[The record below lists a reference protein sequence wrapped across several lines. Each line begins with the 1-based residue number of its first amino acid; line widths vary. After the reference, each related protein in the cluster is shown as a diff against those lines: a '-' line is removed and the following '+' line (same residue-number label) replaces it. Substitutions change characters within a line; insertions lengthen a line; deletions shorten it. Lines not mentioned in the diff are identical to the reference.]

1 MNVSHSAVRRLGLP
15 VVGFGLFKALLDWTY
30 SSALSTASGTLPF
43 VNDIR
48 FSLVASLAILVVTA
62 CLFVVSWKRP
72 SLMPRRTAYVCMAL
86 LAGVNLLSGLGLLG
100 ELPDAVGVA
109 LITGVY
115 GLGSAVPNAVWLALI
130 AVLPAGECLLVIAA
144 AYLLAGLV
152 SPIFAVLP
160 GVVGCLAACVACV
173 ASIVLLARMPGETPW
188 DQDAERELSTASVRP
203 VLVSV
208 AGPLVVFLALEMV
221 MGLVLSFQAVDA
233 AVDAAGDGSA
243 AGAKTLATL
252 AAYICLIV
260 LVMRRRELPD
270 IRLLFERLFPFFAL
284 ALALLPFTS
293 SAYGTL
299 FSAVLVFLQGMVGTS
314 VLFLLLQ
321 SSREH
326 GVPIVACVAGV
337 SFVARASILA
347 GLVVGWTIGV
357 ADGVDATA
365 RVLMVAG
372 AAMYAMSLVLVWSL
386 KTRRSGGVSG
396 ADAQAEQGAGEA
408 PGEAQ
413 GAQVV
418 QAADAV
424 DVVDRPASF
433 EETAARLAREH
444 SLTAREEQVVTL
456 VACGRSAVYIAGEL
470 GIAPETVRS
479 YLKSAYPK
487 LGVHSKQELI
497 DLFVG

>member
-86 LAGVNLLSGLGLLG
+86 LVGVNLLSGLGLLG

-115 GLGSAVPNAVWLALI
+115 GLGSAVPNAVWLALV

-152 SPIFAVLP
+152 SPVFAILP
-160 GVVGCLAACVACV
+160 GVAGCLAACVACV
-173 ASIVLLARMPGETPW
+173 ASIVLLARMPGEAPRG
-188 DQDAERELSTASVRP
+188 QGAERELSTASVRS

-233 AVDAAGDGSA
+233 AGDGSA

-260 LVMRRRELPD
+260 LVTRRRELPD

-386 KTRRSGGVSG
+386 KTRRSGGASAVDVQTEHG
-396 ADAQAEQGAGEA
+396 TGEA
-408 PGEAQ
+408 SGEAQ
-413 GAQVV
+413 MVEGG
-418 QAADAV
+418 QAVDAV
-424 DVVDRPASF
+424 DVADRPASF

-444 SLTAREEQVVTL
+444 SLTAREEQVVAL

-497 DLFVG
+497 DLFMG

>member
-72 SLMPRRTAYVCMAL
+72 SLMPRRTAYMCMAL

-233 AVDAAGDGSA
+233 AGDGSA

-260 LVMRRRELPD
+260 LVIRRRELPD

-386 KTRRSGGVSG
+386 KTRRSGGASC

-408 PGEAQ
+408 SGEIW
-413 GAQVV
+413 GVEGTS
-418 QAADAV
+418 AADAV

-444 SLTAREEQVVTL
+444 SLTAREEQVVAL

>member
-160 GVVGCLAACVACV
+160 GVAGCLAACVACV
-173 ASIVLLARMPGETPW
+173 ASIVLLARMPGETPR
-188 DQDAERELSTASVRP
+188 DQDAEKGLSTASVRP

-233 AVDAAGDGSA
+233 AGDGSA

-260 LVMRRRELPD
+260 LVIRRRELPD

-293 SAYGTL
+293 SA
-299 FSAVLVFLQGMVGTS
+299 
-314 VLFLLLQ
+314 
-321 SSREH
+321 
-326 GVPIVACVAGV
+326 
-337 SFVARASILA
+337 
-347 GLVVGWTIGV
+347 
-357 ADGVDATA
+357 
-365 RVLMVAG
+365 
-372 AAMYAMSLVLVWSL
+372 
-386 KTRRSGGVSG
+386 
-396 ADAQAEQGAGEA
+396 
-408 PGEAQ
+408 
-413 GAQVV
+413 
-418 QAADAV
+418 
-424 DVVDRPASF
+424 
-433 EETAARLAREH
+433 
-444 SLTAREEQVVTL
+444 
-456 VACGRSAVYIAGEL
+456 
-470 GIAPETVRS
+470 
-479 YLKSAYPK
+479 
-487 LGVHSKQELI
+487 
-497 DLFVG
+497 

>member
-1 MNVSHSAVRRLGLP
+1 MNVSHSTVRRLGLP
-15 VVGFGLFKALLDWTY
+15 IVGFGLFKALLDWTY

-173 ASIVLLARMPGETPW
+173 ASIVLLARMPGETPR
-188 DQDAERELSTASVRP
+188 DQDAEKELSTASVRP

-221 MGLVLSFQAVDA
+221 MGLVLSFQ

-396 ADAQAEQGAGEA
+396 ADTQAEQGVGEA
-408 PGEAQ
+408 LGEAQ
-413 GAQVV
+413 MAEGG
-418 QAADAV
+418 QAIDAV
-424 DVVDRPASF
+424 DVADRPASF

-444 SLTAREEQVVTL
+444 SLTAREEQVVAL

>member
-72 SLMPRRTAYVCMAL
+72 SLMPRRTAYACMAL

-160 GVVGCLAACVACV
+160 GAVGCLAACVACV
-173 ASIVLLARMPGETPW
+173 ASIVLLARMPGETPRG
-188 DQDAERELSTASVRP
+188 QDAEKELSTASVRP

-221 MGLVLSFQAVDA
+221 MGLVLSFQ

-386 KTRRSGGVSG
+386 KTRRSGGASV
-396 ADAQAEQGAGEA
+396 ADTQAEQGVGEA
-408 PGEAQ
+408 SGETR
-413 GAQVV
+413 GAQIA
-418 QAADAV
+418 QAAQAVDAV
-424 DVVDRPASF
+424 DVADRPASF

-444 SLTAREEQVVTL
+444 SLTAREEQVVAL

>member
-130 AVLPAGECLLVIAA
+130 AVSPAGECLLVIAA

-160 GVVGCLAACVACV
+160 GAVGCLVACVACV
-173 ASIVLLARMPGETPW
+173 ASIVLLARMPGETPR
-188 DQDAERELSTASVRP
+188 DQDAEKELSTASVRP

-221 MGLVLSFQAVDA
+221 MGLVLSFQ

-396 ADAQAEQGAGEA
+396 ADAQAEQDAGEA
-408 PGEAQ
+408 LGETQ
-413 GAQVV
+413 GVEGAP
-418 QAADAV
+418 AADAV

-444 SLTAREEQVVTL
+444 SLTAREEQVVAL

>member
-160 GVVGCLAACVACV
+160 GAAGCLAACVACV
-173 ASIVLLARMPGETPW
+173 ASIVLLARMPGETPRG
-188 DQDAERELSTASVRP
+188 QDAEKELSTASVRP

-221 MGLVLSFQAVDA
+221 MGLVLSFQ

-396 ADAQAEQGAGEA
+396 VDTQAEQGAGEA
-408 PGEAQ
+408 SGEVQ
-413 GAQVV
+413 GVEGAP
-418 QAADAV
+418 AADAV
-424 DVVDRPASF
+424 DVIDRPASF

-444 SLTAREEQVVTL
+444 SLTAREEQVVAL

>member
-100 ELPDAVGVA
+100 ELPDAVDVA

-160 GVVGCLAACVACV
+160 GAVGCLVACVACV
-173 ASIVLLARMPGETPW
+173 ASIVLLARMPGEEPW
-188 DQDAERELSTASVRP
+188 EQGAERELSTASVRP

-233 AVDAAGDGSA
+233 AGDGSA
-243 AGAKTLATL
+243 TGAKTLATL

-337 SFVARASILA
+337 SFVTRASILA

-386 KTRRSGGVSG
+386 KTRRSGGASG
-396 ADAQAEQGAGEA
+396 ADTQAEQGAGEA
-408 PGEAQ
+408 SGEAQ
-413 GAQVV
+413 GVEGG
-418 QAADAV
+418 QAVDAV

-444 SLTAREEQVVTL
+444 SLTAREEQVVAL

>member
-1 MNVSHSAVRRLGLP
+1 MNVSHSTVRRLGLP
-15 VVGFGLFKALLDWTY
+15 IVGFGLFKALLDWTY

-160 GVVGCLAACVACV
+160 GAVGCLAACVACV
-173 ASIVLLARMPGETPW
+173 VSIVLLARMPGETPR
-188 DQDAERELSTASVRP
+188 DQDAEKELSAASVRS
-203 VLVSV
+203 VLMPV

-221 MGLVLSFQAVDA
+221 MGLVLSFQ

-396 ADAQAEQGAGEA
+396 VDTQAEQGVGEA
-408 PGEAQ
+408 SGETW
-413 GAQVV
+413 GVEGTPV
-418 QAADAV
+418 ADAV
-424 DVVDRPASF
+424 DVIDRPASF

-444 SLTAREEQVVTL
+444 SLTAREEQVVAL

>member
-72 SLMPRRTAYVCMAL
+72 SLMPRRTAYMCMAL

-152 SPIFAVLP
+152 SPIFAILP
-160 GVVGCLAACVACV
+160 GAVGCLAACVACV
-173 ASIVLLARMPGETPW
+173 ASIVLLARMPGETPRE
-188 DQDAERELSTASVRP
+188 QGAERELSTASVRP

-221 MGLVLSFQAVDA
+221 IGLVLSFQ

-386 KTRRSGGVSG
+386 KTRRSGGASG
-396 ADAQAEQGAGEA
+396 ADAQTEQGAGEA
-408 PGEAQ
+408 SGEAQ
-413 GAQVV
+413 GVEGG
-418 QAADAV
+418 QAVDAV

-444 SLTAREEQVVTL
+444 SLTAREEQVVAL

>member
-160 GVVGCLAACVACV
+160 GAVGCLVACVACV
-173 ASIVLLARMPGETPW
+173 ASIALLARMPGETPRG
-188 DQDAERELSTASVRP
+188 QDAEKELSTASVRP

-221 MGLVLSFQAVDA
+221 MGLVLSFQ

-386 KTRRSGGVSG
+386 KTRRSGGASG
-396 ADAQAEQGAGEA
+396 ADAQAEQGVGEA
-408 PGEAQ
+408 LGEAQ
-413 GAQVV
+413 GAQIA

-444 SLTAREEQVVTL
+444 SLTAREEQVVAL

>member
-160 GVVGCLAACVACV
+160 GAAGCLAACVACV
-173 ASIVLLARMPGETPW
+173 ASIVLLARMPGETPRE
-188 DQDAERELSTASVRP
+188 QGAERELSTASVRP

-221 MGLVLSFQAVDA
+221 MGLVLSFQ

-293 SAYGTL
+293 NAYGTL

-386 KTRRSGGVSG
+386 KTRRSGGASG
-396 ADAQAEQGAGEA
+396 VDAQVEQGVGEA
-408 PGEAQ
+408 SGEAQ
-413 GAQVV
+413 GGEGAPAV
-418 QAADAV
+418 DAV
-424 DVVDRPASF
+424 DVIDRPASF

-444 SLTAREEQVVTL
+444 SLTAREEQVVAL

>member
-72 SLMPRRTAYVCMAL
+72 SLMPRRTAYMCMAL

-152 SPIFAVLP
+152 SPIFAILP
-160 GVVGCLAACVACV
+160 GAVGCLAACVACV
-173 ASIVLLARMPGETPW
+173 ASIVLLARMPGETPRE
-188 DQDAERELSTASVRP
+188 QGAERELSTASVRP

-221 MGLVLSFQAVDA
+221 IGLVLSFQ

-337 SFVARASILA
+337 SFVTRASILA

-386 KTRRSGGVSG
+386 KTRRSGGASG
-396 ADAQAEQGAGEA
+396 ADAQTEQGAGEA
-408 PGEAQ
+408 SGEAQ
-413 GAQVV
+413 GVEGG
-418 QAADAV
+418 QAVDAV

-444 SLTAREEQVVTL
+444 SLTAREEQVVAL

>member
-72 SLMPRRTAYVCMAL
+72 SLMPRRTAYMCMAL

-160 GVVGCLAACVACV
+160 GAVGCLAACVACV
-173 ASIVLLARMPGETPW
+173 ASIVLLARMPGETPR
-188 DQDAERELSTASVRP
+188 DQDAEKELSTASVRS

-221 MGLVLSFQAVDA
+221 MGLVLSFQ

-337 SFVARASILA
+337 SFVTRASILA

-408 PGEAQ
+408 LGETQ
-413 GAQVV
+413 GVEGAP
-418 QAADAV
+418 AADAV

-444 SLTAREEQVVTL
+444 SLTAREEQVVAL

>member
-100 ELPDAVGVA
+100 ELPDAAGVA

-160 GVVGCLAACVACV
+160 GAVGCLVACVACV
-173 ASIVLLARMPGETPW
+173 ASIVLLARIPGETPRG
-188 DQDAERELSTASVRP
+188 QDAEKELSTASVRP

-221 MGLVLSFQAVDA
+221 MGLVLSFQ

-396 ADAQAEQGAGEA
+396 VDTQAEQGAGEVS
-408 PGEAQ
+408 GEAQ
-413 GAQVV
+413 GVEGAL
-418 QAADAV
+418 AADAV

-444 SLTAREEQVVTL
+444 SLTAREEQVVAL

>member
-1 MNVSHSAVRRLGLP
+1 MNVSHSAVRHLGLP

-160 GVVGCLAACVACV
+160 GAVGCLVACVACV
-173 ASIVLLARMPGETPW
+173 ASIVLLARMPGETPRG
-188 DQDAERELSTASVRP
+188 QDAEKELSTASVRS

-221 MGLVLSFQAVDA
+221 MGLVLSFQ

-337 SFVARASILA
+337 SFVTRASILA

-386 KTRRSGGVSG
+386 KTRRSGGVSC
-396 ADAQAEQGAGEA
+396 ADTQAEQGAGEA
-408 PGEAQ
+408 LGEAQ
-413 GAQVV
+413 GAQVA
-418 QAADAV
+418 QAAQTADAV

-444 SLTAREEQVVTL
+444 SLTAREEQVVAL

>member
-1 MNVSHSAVRRLGLP
+1 MNVSHSTVRRLGLP
-15 VVGFGLFKALLDWTY
+15 IVGFGLFKALLDWTY

-48 FSLVASLAILVVTA
+48 FSLAASLAILVVTA

-160 GVVGCLAACVACV
+160 GAVGCLAACVACV
-173 ASIVLLARMPGETPW
+173 ASIVLLARMPGEAPR
-188 DQDAERELSTASVRP
+188 DQDAEKELSTASVRP

-221 MGLVLSFQAVDA
+221 MGLVLSFQ

-284 ALALLPFTS
+284 ALALLPFAS

-337 SFVARASILA
+337 SFVTRASILA

-386 KTRRSGGVSG
+386 KTRRSGGASG
-396 ADAQAEQGAGEA
+396 ADVQAEQGAGEA
-408 PGEAQ
+408 SGEAQ
-413 GAQVV
+413 GAQIA
-418 QAADAV
+418 QAAQTADAV

-444 SLTAREEQVVTL
+444 SLTAREEQVVAL

>member
-1 MNVSHSAVRRLGLP
+1 MNVSHSAVRRLGFP

-100 ELPDAVGVA
+100 ELPDAVGVV

-152 SPIFAVLP
+152 SPVFAILP
-160 GVVGCLAACVACV
+160 GAVGCLVACVACV
-173 ASIVLLARMPGETPW
+173 ASIVLLARMPGEAPRERG
-188 DQDAERELSTASVRP
+188 AEQELSTASVRS

-221 MGLVLSFQAVDA
+221 MGLVLSFQ

-337 SFVARASILA
+337 SFAARAFILA

-386 KTRRSGGVSG
+386 KTRRSGGASG

-408 PGEAQ
+408 SGEAQ
-413 GAQVV
+413 GVEGTP
-418 QAADAV
+418 AADAV

-433 EETAARLAREH
+433 EETAARLAHEH
-444 SLTAREEQVVTL
+444 SLTAREEQVVAL

>member
-173 ASIVLLARMPGETPW
+173 ASIVLLARMPGETPR
-188 DQDAERELSTASVRP
+188 DQDAEKELSTASVRP

-233 AVDAAGDGSA
+233 AGDGSA

-260 LVMRRRELPD
+260 LVIRRRELPD

-321 SSREH
+321 NSREH

-386 KTRRSGGVSG
+386 KTRRLGGASG

-408 PGEAQ
+408 SGEAQ
-413 GAQVV
+413 GAQIAQAA

-444 SLTAREEQVVTL
+444 SLTAREEQVVAL

>member
-100 ELPDAVGVA
+100 ELPDAVGVV

-160 GVVGCLAACVACV
+160 GAVGCLAACVACV
-173 ASIVLLARMPGETPW
+173 ASIVLLAGMPGETPR
-188 DQDAERELSTASVRP
+188 DQDAEKELSTASVRS

-233 AVDAAGDGSA
+233 AGDGSA

-252 AAYICLIV
+252 VAYICLIV

-337 SFVARASILA
+337 SFVTRASILA

-408 PGEAQ
+408 LGEAQ
-413 GAQVV
+413 GVEGTS
-418 QAADAV
+418 AADAV
-424 DVVDRPASF
+424 DVVDRPAAF

-444 SLTAREEQVVTL
+444 SLTAREEQVVAL

>member
-1 MNVSHSAVRRLGLP
+1 MNVSRSAVRRLGLP

-62 CLFVVSWKRP
+62 CLFVISWKRP

-130 AVLPAGECLLVIAA
+130 AVLPAGECFLVIAA

-152 SPIFAVLP
+152 SPVFAVLP
-160 GVVGCLAACVACV
+160 GVAGCLVACVACV
-173 ASIVLLARMPGETPW
+173 ASIALLARMPGEAPR
-188 DQDAERELSTASVRP
+188 DQDAEQELSAASVRS
-203 VLVSV
+203 VLVPV
-208 AGPLVVFLALEMV
+208 AGPVVVFLALEIV
-221 MGLVLSFQAVDA
+221 MGLVLSFQ

-243 AGAKTLATL
+243 AGAKTLATVG
-252 AAYICLIV
+252 AYVCLIV
-260 LVMRRRELPD
+260 LVMRRRELPN
-270 IRLLFERLFPFFAL
+270 IRVLFERMFPLFAL

-293 SAYGTL
+293 STYGTL
-299 FSAVLVFLQGMVGTS
+299 FSAALVFLQGMVGTS

-326 GVPIVACVAGV
+326 GVPIIGCVAGV
-337 SFVARASILA
+337 SFAARAFILA
-347 GLVVGWTIGV
+347 GLVVGWSIGV
-357 ADGVDATA
+357 VDGVDATA

-386 KTRRSGGVSG
+386 KTRRSSDVSE
-396 ADAQAEQGAGEA
+396 ADLLQAERGSVEA
-408 PGEAQ
+408 SEG
-413 GAQVV
+413 G
-418 QAADAV
+418 QAAETADKS
-424 DVVDRPASF
+424 ASLD
-433 EETAARLAREH
+433 ETAARLAREH
-444 SLTAREEQVVTL
+444 SLTAREEQVVAL

-470 GIAPETVRS
+470 GIASETVRS

-497 DLFVG
+497 DLFMG

>member
-48 FSLVASLAILVVTA
+48 VSLVASLAILVVTA

-86 LAGVNLLSGLGLLG
+86 LVGVNLLSGLGLLG

-115 GLGSAVPNAVWLALI
+115 GLGSAVPNAVWLALV

-152 SPIFAVLP
+152 SPVFAILP
-160 GVVGCLAACVACV
+160 GVAGCLAACVACV
-173 ASIVLLARMPGETPW
+173 ASIVLLARMPGEAPRG
-188 DQDAERELSTASVRP
+188 QGAERELSTASVRS

-233 AVDAAGDGSA
+233 AGDGSA

-252 AAYICLIV
+252 AAYICLFV

-337 SFVARASILA
+337 SFVARACILA

-357 ADGVDATA
+357 AEGVDATA

-386 KTRRSGGVSG
+386 KTRRSGGVPEAKG
-396 ADAQAEQGAGEA
+396 QAERDVAEASGETQGAEG
-408 PGEAQ
+408 G
-413 GAQVV
+413 

-424 DVVDRPASF
+424 DVADRPVAF

-444 SLTAREEQVVTL
+444 SLTAREEQVVAL

-497 DLFVG
+497 DLFMG

>member
-1 MNVSHSAVRRLGLP
+1 MNVSHSTVRRLGLP
-15 VVGFGLFKALLDWTY
+15 IVGFGLFKALLDWTY

-160 GVVGCLAACVACV
+160 GAVGCLAACVACV
-173 ASIVLLARMPGETPW
+173 ASIVLLARMPGETPRG
-188 DQDAERELSTASVRP
+188 QDAERELSTASARS

-221 MGLVLSFQAVDA
+221 MGLVLSFQ

-337 SFVARASILA
+337 SFVTRTSILA

-386 KTRRSGGVSG
+386 KTRRSGGASG
-396 ADAQAEQGAGEA
+396 ADAQAEQGVGEA
-408 PGEAQ
+408 SGEAQ
-413 GAQVV
+413 GAQIA
-418 QAADAV
+418 QATQTAAAV

-444 SLTAREEQVVTL
+444 SLTAREEQVVAL

>member
-173 ASIVLLARMPGETPW
+173 ASIVLLARMPGETPRE
-188 DQDAERELSTASVRP
+188 QGAEKELSAASVRP

-221 MGLVLSFQAVDA
+221 MGLVLSFQ

-337 SFVARASILA
+337 SFVTRASILA

-357 ADGVDATA
+357 ADGVDGTA

-386 KTRRSGGVSG
+386 KTRRSGGASG
-396 ADAQAEQGAGEA
+396 ADAQAEQGVGEA
-408 PGEAQ
+408 SGEAQ
-413 GAQVV
+413 GVQIGQAA

-444 SLTAREEQVVTL
+444 SLTAREEQVVAL

>member
-72 SLMPRRTAYVCMAL
+72 SLMPRRAAYVCMAL

-160 GVVGCLAACVACV
+160 GAVGCLAACVACV
-173 ASIVLLARMPGETPW
+173 ASIVLLARMPGEAPREHG
-188 DQDAERELSTASVRP
+188 AERELSTASVRS

-221 MGLVLSFQAVDA
+221 MGLVLSFQ

-386 KTRRSGGVSG
+386 KARRSGGASG
-396 ADAQAEQGAGEA
+396 ADTQAEQGAGEA
-408 PGEAQ
+408 LGETQ
-413 GAQVV
+413 GVEGAS
-418 QAADAV
+418 AADAV

-444 SLTAREEQVVTL
+444 SLTAREEQVVAL

>member
-160 GVVGCLAACVACV
+160 GAVGCLAACVACV
-173 ASIVLLARMPGETPW
+173 ASIVLLAGMPGETPR
-188 DQDAERELSTASVRP
+188 DQDAEKELSTASVRS

-221 MGLVLSFQAVDA
+221 MGLVLSFQ

-408 PGEAQ
+408 SGEAQ
-413 GAQVV
+413 GAQIAQAA

-444 SLTAREEQVVTL
+444 SLTAREEQVVAL

>member
-1 MNVSHSAVRRLGLP
+1 
-15 VVGFGLFKALLDWTY
+15 
-30 SSALSTASGTLPF
+30 
-43 VNDIR
+43 
-48 FSLVASLAILVVTA
+48 
-62 CLFVVSWKRP
+62 
-72 SLMPRRTAYVCMAL
+72 MAL

-100 ELPDAVGVA
+100 ELPDAIGVA

-160 GVVGCLAACVACV
+160 GVVGCLVACVACV
-173 ASIVLLARMPGETPW
+173 ASIVLLARMPGETPRG
-188 DQDAERELSTASVRP
+188 QDAEKELSTASVRP

-221 MGLVLSFQAVDA
+221 MGLVLSFQ

-337 SFVARASILA
+337 SFVTRASILA

-408 PGEAQ
+408 SGEAQ
-413 GAQVV
+413 GAQVAQV
-418 QAADAV
+418 AQTADAV

-444 SLTAREEQVVTL
+444 SLTAREEQVVAL

>member
-160 GVVGCLAACVACV
+160 GAVGCLVACVACV
-173 ASIVLLARMPGETPW
+173 ASIVLLARIPGETPRG
-188 DQDAERELSTASVRP
+188 QDAEKELSTASVRP

-221 MGLVLSFQAVDA
+221 MGLVLSFQ

-396 ADAQAEQGAGEA
+396 VDTQAEQGAGEVS
-408 PGEAQ
+408 GEAQ
-413 GAQVV
+413 GVEGAL
-418 QAADAV
+418 AADAV

-444 SLTAREEQVVTL
+444 SLTAREEQVVAR

>member
-160 GVVGCLAACVACV
+160 GAVGCLAACVACV
-173 ASIVLLARMPGETPW
+173 ASIVLLARMPGETPR
-188 DQDAERELSTASVRP
+188 DQDAEKELSTASVRP

-221 MGLVLSFQAVDA
+221 MGLVLSFQ

-337 SFVARASILA
+337 SFVTRASILA

-386 KTRRSGGVSG
+386 KTRRSGGASG

-408 PGEAQ
+408 SGETR
-413 GAQVV
+413 GAQIAQAA

-444 SLTAREEQVVTL
+444 SLTAREEQVVAL

>member
-160 GVVGCLAACVACV
+160 GAVGCLAACVACV
-173 ASIVLLARMPGETPW
+173 ASIVLLARMPGETPRG
-188 DQDAERELSTASVRP
+188 QDAEKELSTASVRP

-221 MGLVLSFQAVDA
+221 MGLVLSFQ

-386 KTRRSGGVSG
+386 KTRRSGGASG
-396 ADAQAEQGAGEA
+396 ADVQAEQGAGEA
-408 PGEAQ
+408 SGETR
-413 GAQVV
+413 GAQIAQAA

-444 SLTAREEQVVTL
+444 SLTAREEQVVAL

>member
-160 GVVGCLAACVACV
+160 GAVGCLAACVACV
-173 ASIVLLARMPGETPW
+173 ASIVLLARMPGETPRG
-188 DQDAERELSTASVRP
+188 QDAEKELSTASVRP

-221 MGLVLSFQAVDA
+221 MGLVLSFQ

-326 GVPIVACVAGV
+326 DVPIVACVAGV
-337 SFVARASILA
+337 SFAARAFILA
-347 GLVVGWTIGV
+347 GLVVGWSIGV
-357 ADGVDATA
+357 VDGVDATA

-386 KTRRSGGVSG
+386 KTRRSGGASG
-396 ADAQAEQGAGEA
+396 IDAQAEQGAGEA
-408 PGEAQ
+408 SGEAQ
-413 GAQVV
+413 GVEGTP
-418 QAADAV
+418 AADAV

-444 SLTAREEQVVTL
+444 SLTAREEQVVAL

>member
-1 MNVSHSAVRRLGLP
+1 MNVSHSTVRRLGLP
-15 VVGFGLFKALLDWTY
+15 IVGFGLFKALLDWTY

-160 GVVGCLAACVACV
+160 GAVGCLAACVACV
-173 ASIVLLARMPGETPW
+173 ASIVLLAGMPGEAPR
-188 DQDAERELSTASVRP
+188 DQGAERELSTASVRP
-203 VLVSV
+203 VLVPV

-221 MGLVLSFQAVDA
+221 MGLVLSFQ

-386 KTRRSGGVSG
+386 KTRRSGGASG
-396 ADAQAEQGAGEA
+396 IDAQVEQGAGEA
-408 PGEAQ
+408 SGEAQ
-413 GAQVV
+413 GVEGAP
-418 QAADAV
+418 AADAV

-444 SLTAREEQVVTL
+444 SLTAREEQVVAL

>member
-1 MNVSHSAVRRLGLP
+1 MNVSRSAVRRLGLP

-62 CLFVVSWKRP
+62 CLFVISWKRP

-152 SPIFAVLP
+152 SPVFAVLP
-160 GVVGCLAACVACV
+160 GVAGCLVACVACV
-173 ASIVLLARMPGETPW
+173 ASIALLARMPGEAPRE
-188 DQDAERELSTASVRP
+188 QGAEQKLSAASVRS
-203 VLVSV
+203 VLVPV
-208 AGPLVVFLALEMV
+208 AGPVVVFLALEIV

-233 AVDAAGDGSA
+233 AGDGSA
-243 AGAKTLATL
+243 AAAKTLATL

-260 LVMRRRELPD
+260 LVMRRRKLPN
-270 IRLLFERLFPFFAL
+270 IRVLFERMFPLFAL

-293 SAYGTL
+293 STYGTL
-299 FSAVLVFLQGMVGTS
+299 FSAALVFLQGMVGTS

-326 GVPIVACVAGV
+326 GVPIIACVAGV
-337 SFVARASILA
+337 SFAARAFILA
-347 GLVVGWTIGV
+347 GLVVGWSIGV
-357 ADGVDATA
+357 VDGVDATA

-386 KTRRSGGVSG
+386 KTRRSSDVSE
-396 ADAQAEQGAGEA
+396 ADLQAERGSAEA
-408 PGEAQ
+408 PEG
-413 GAQVV
+413 G
-418 QAADAV
+418 QAAEAADKSESL
-424 DVVDRPASF
+424 D
-433 EETAARLAREH
+433 ETAARLAREH
-444 SLTAREEQVVTL
+444 SLTAREEQVVAL

-497 DLFVG
+497 DLFMG

>member
-160 GVVGCLAACVACV
+160 GAVGCLVACVACV
-173 ASIVLLARMPGETPW
+173 ASIVLLARIPGETPR
-188 DQDAERELSTASVRP
+188 DQDAEKELSTASVRP

-233 AVDAAGDGSA
+233 AGDGSA

-260 LVMRRRELPD
+260 LVIRRRELPD

-386 KTRRSGGVSG
+386 KTRRSGGISG
-396 ADAQAEQGAGEA
+396 ADVQAEQGAGEA
-408 PGEAQ
+408 LGETQ
-413 GAQVV
+413 GVEGAP
-418 QAADAV
+418 AADAV

-444 SLTAREEQVVTL
+444 SLTAREEQVVAL

>member
-160 GVVGCLAACVACV
+160 GAVGCLVACVACV
-173 ASIVLLARMPGETPW
+173 ASIVLLARMPGETPRG
-188 DQDAERELSTASVRP
+188 QDAEKELSTASVRP

-221 MGLVLSFQAVDA
+221 MGLVMSFQ

-386 KTRRSGGVSG
+386 KTRRSGGASG
-396 ADAQAEQGAGEA
+396 ADARAEQGAGEA
-408 PGEAQ
+408 SGEAQ
-413 GAQVV
+413 GVEGG
-418 QAADAV
+418 QAIDAV
-424 DVVDRPASF
+424 DVADRPASF

-444 SLTAREEQVVTL
+444 SLTAREEQVVAL

>member
-160 GVVGCLAACVACV
+160 GAVGCLVACVACV
-173 ASIVLLARMPGETPW
+173 ASIVLLARMPGETPRE
-188 DQDAERELSTASVRP
+188 QGAERELSSASVRS
-203 VLVSV
+203 VLVPV

-221 MGLVLSFQAVDA
+221 MGLVMSFQ

-337 SFVARASILA
+337 SFVTRASILA

-365 RVLMVAG
+365 RILMVAG

-386 KTRRSGGVSG
+386 KTRRSGGASG

-408 PGEAQ
+408 LGEAQ
-413 GAQVV
+413 GVEGG
-418 QAADAV
+418 QAVDAV

-444 SLTAREEQVVTL
+444 SLTAREEQVVAL

>member
-160 GVVGCLAACVACV
+160 GAVGCLAACVACV
-173 ASIVLLARMPGETPW
+173 ASIVLLARMPGETPRE
-188 DQDAERELSTASVRP
+188 QGAERELSTASVRS
-203 VLVSV
+203 VLMSV

-221 MGLVLSFQAVDA
+221 MGLVLSFQ

-337 SFVARASILA
+337 SFVTRASILA

-408 PGEAQ
+408 LGETQ
-413 GAQVV
+413 GVEGG
-418 QAADAV
+418 QAVDAV

-444 SLTAREEQVVTL
+444 SLTAREEQVVAL

>member
-160 GVVGCLAACVACV
+160 GAVGCLAACVACV
-173 ASIVLLARMPGETPW
+173 ASIVLLARMPGETPR
-188 DQDAERELSTASVRP
+188 DQDAEKELSTASVRP

-221 MGLVLSFQAVDA
+221 MGLVLSFQ

-337 SFVARASILA
+337 SFVTRASILA

-386 KTRRSGGVSG
+386 KTRRSGGASG

-408 PGEAQ
+408 SGETR
-413 GAQVV
+413 GAQIAQAA

-444 SLTAREEQVVTL
+444 SLTAREEQVVAL

-497 DLFVG
+497 DLFMG

>member
-15 VVGFGLFKALLDWTY
+15 IVGFGLFKALLDWTY

-160 GVVGCLAACVACV
+160 GAVGCLAACVACV
-173 ASIVLLARMPGETPW
+173 ASIVLLARMPGETPRG
-188 DQDAERELSTASVRP
+188 QDAEKELSTASVRP

-221 MGLVLSFQAVDA
+221 MGLVLSFQ

-386 KTRRSGGVSG
+386 KTRRSGGASAVDVQTEHG
-396 ADAQAEQGAGEA
+396 TGEA
-408 PGEAQ
+408 SGEAQ
-413 GAQVV
+413 MVEGG
-418 QAADAV
+418 QAVDAV
-424 DVVDRPASF
+424 DVADRPASF

-444 SLTAREEQVVTL
+444 SLTAREEQVVAL

-497 DLFVG
+497 DLFMG